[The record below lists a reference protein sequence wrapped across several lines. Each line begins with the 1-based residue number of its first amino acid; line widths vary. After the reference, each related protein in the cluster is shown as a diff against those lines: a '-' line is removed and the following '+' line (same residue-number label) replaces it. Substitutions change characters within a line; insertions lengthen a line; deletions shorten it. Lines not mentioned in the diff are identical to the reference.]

1 MNLTAEQ
8 IQSNWEEFL
17 GYIDKYISS
26 SRKEDLRKFYEDRV
40 DRFILMPAA
49 HTIKYHNCFPGGYIE
64 HVNRVIKAS
73 LHFAKLW
80 EKFGCDMTTF
90 TIEELVFSAMNHDLG
105 KVGDATQDLY
115 LPGKDEW
122 RKKNLGEIYSYNTE
136 VAFMTIPDRSL
147 FLLQEAGI
155 KYSLNEMIAI
165 RTHDGL
171 YEESNKAYLI
181 SRMPE
186 SRPRSAIAYILHQAD
201 FMASVVELTVNPV
214 EQPKS
219 KQFSISK
226 ETTDKNPTTHQ
237 QAAKNKALSNI
248 QSDGLKNAMSNFFN
262 D

>member
-1 MNLTAEQ
+1 MTLNEEQ
-8 IQSNWEEFL
+8 LLSNWEQFL
-17 GYIDKYISS
+17 NYIKTYITGDRKQRLLDFYNKY
-26 SRKEDLRKFYEDRV
+26 EE
-40 DRFILMPAA
+40 RFILLPAS
-49 HTIKYHNCFPGGYIE
+49 HKPQYHNCFPGGYIE

-80 EKFGCDMTTF
+80 EKFGCDMSTF
-90 TIEELVFSAMNHDLG
+90 TIEELVFSAINHDLG

-122 RKKNLGEIYSYNTE
+122 RKKNLGEVYSYNNE

-155 KYSLNEMIAI
+155 RYSLNEMLAI

-186 SRPRSAIAYILHQAD
+186 SKFRSAIAYILHQAD
-201 FMASVVELTVNPV
+201 FMASVVELTINPV

-219 KQFSISK
+219 KQFAISK
-226 ETTDKNPTTHQ
+226 ETTQKNPTTHQ

-248 QSDGLKNAMSNFFN
+248 QSDGLKNAMTNFFN

>member
-1 MNLTAEQ
+1 MLSAEQ
-8 IQSNWEEFL
+8 IQANLEKFYANIEKF
-17 GYIDKYISS
+17 ISEPRTTKLLALYQSQEDNLTFAPAS
-26 SRKEDLRKFYEDRV
+26 SR
-40 DRFILMPAA
+40 AS
-49 HTIKYHNCFPGGYIE
+49 YHNAFPGGYVD
-64 HVNRVIKAS
+64 HVNRVVESAIKVTT
-73 LHFAKLW
+73 LW
-80 EKFGCDMTTF
+80 SEMGA
-90 TIEELVFSAMNHDLG
+90 TINFSTEELVFSAINHDLG
-105 KVGDATQDLY
+105 KVGDSTQDLY

-122 RKKNLGEIYSYNTE
+122 RKKNLGEVYSYNNE

-155 KYSLNEMIAI
+155 KYSLNEMLAI

-186 SRPRSAIAYILHQAD
+186 SKFRSAIAYILHQAD
-201 FMASVVELTVNPV
+201 FMASVVELTINPV

-219 KQFSISK
+219 KQFAISK
-226 ETTDKNPTTHQ
+226 ETTQKNPTTHQ

-248 QSDGLKNAMSNFFN
+248 QSDGLKNAMTNFFN